1 MSAHA
6 LVVLPFENTSG
17 DAARDDIALAVTTD
31 LTRGLSSIKDSLV
44 IAESSAR
51 ALAPQARG
59 VAEIGRLLGVGF
71 VLSGQA
77 SLNGQR
83 LRISATLVRA
93 EDQEKVW
100 SDAVEGDFV
109 ALRDLEGK
117 IVAGIAKGLNVALV
131 DGGRQAATPEPA
143 ALESLLRAKALANKP
158 TSAQMIAEAAR
169 LYTAAVND
177 PAIGPEA
184 KAGLAAIHL
193 ALALSSGGKPAA
205 FAAHELQESE
215 RLLEEALAAEPKNS
229 SANNT
234 LGALRRAT
242 GKPREALA
250 AYEAAIAADRN
261 DANAHA
267 QIGRLMI
274 ELGDAEH
281 AFGHIK
287 LALRLS
293 PLDAQRPLWFTFA
306 GLARLQIGEAQ
317 EARGWL
323 EKAVAAAP
331 QFVTAV
337 VFLAAAQQLTGDA
350 EDARRTMASAR
361 QMTPSLSLARVE
373 QGFAPIDRADPGWLR
388 IRDSLRATGLPD

>member
-1 MSAHA
+1 
-6 LVVLPFENTSG
+6 
-17 DAARDDIALAVTTD
+17 
-31 LTRGLSSIKDSLV
+31 
-44 IAESSAR
+44 
-51 ALAPQARG
+51 
-59 VAEIGRLLGVGF
+59 
-71 VLSGQA
+71 
-77 SLNGQR
+77 
-83 LRISATLVRA
+83 LVRA
-93 EDQEKVW
+93 EDEQKVW
-100 SDAVEGDFV
+100 SDEVEGDFV

-117 IVAGIAKGLNVALV
+117 IVAGIANGLNAALV
-131 DGGRQAATPEPA
+131 DGGRHAATPEPA
-143 ALESLLRAKALANKP
+143 ALESLLRAKALASKP

-169 LYTAAVND
+169 RYEAALND
-177 PAIGPEA
+177 PAIGAEA

-205 FAAHELQESE
+205 FAAHELQECQ
-215 RLLEEALAAEPKNS
+215 RLLDEALAAEPKNS

-250 AYEAAIAADRN
+250 AYEAAVAADRN

-281 AFGHIK
+281 AFDPIE

-293 PLDAQRPLWFTFA
+293 PLDAQRPLWFTFV

-323 EKAVAAAP
+323 EKAVAAGP
-331 QFVTAV
+331 HFVTAL

-350 EDARRTMASAR
+350 DGARQTMAAAR
-361 QMTPSLSLARVE
+361 QMTPALSVARVE
-373 QGFAPIDRADPGWLR
+373 QGFAPVDRADPGWLR
-388 IRDSLRATGLPD
+388 IRDGLRQAGLPD